1 MNLHTFIALLRGGQL
16 AVLPA
21 VGRATRDYHRVA
33 FLAAGLHAGWLHRL
47 AAGPVPLDALAADLQ
62 LAPEMRE
69 GLSTWL
75 QTGVATGELSRGP
88 KGYAVRGR
96 LARRLLDP
104 RNDASAAF
112 IEEVASLHHALI
124 SQAPERLAAGRP
136 FTLAEQDARVIAR
149 SSRLVEP
156 FICEALAR
164 VIPSRGPFR
173 LLEIGCG
180 SGAYIRWAGQR
191 NPELTAIGVEL
202 QEAAAA
208 LAGENI
214 ASWGLTGRVTIEVGD
229 IRRRTP
235 AAAFDLAT
243 LHQNIYYFPAADR
256 PALLRHV
263 RGFLK
268 PGGRLLL
275 TAECPGRST
284 AAAVLDLWGAM
295 TAGCGRLPA
304 PDELVAQLEAAG
316 FAGVAAHSL
325 IPGESFYAFAGT
337 HPG

>member
-1 MNLHTFIALLRGGQL
+1 MNPRTFIALLRGGQL
-16 AVLPA
+16 TVLPA
-21 VGRATRDYHRVA
+21 VGRATHDYHRVA

-47 AAGPVPLDALAADLQ
+47 ADGPVPLDALAADLQ

-69 GLSTWL
+69 GLGAWL

-88 KGYAVRGR
+88 KGYAVCGR
-96 LARRLLDP
+96 LARQLLDP

-124 SQAPERLAAGRP
+124 TQAPERLAGGRP

-180 SGAYIRWAGQR
+180 SGAYIRWASQR
-191 NPELTAIGVEL
+191 NPELTAVGVEL

-214 ASWGLTGRVTIEVGD
+214 ASWGLT
-229 IRRRTP
+229 
-235 AAAFDLAT
+235 
-243 LHQNIYYFPAADR
+243 
-256 PALLRHV
+256 
-263 RGFLK
+263 
-268 PGGRLLL
+268 
-275 TAECPGRST
+275 
-284 AAAVLDLWGAM
+284 
-295 TAGCGRLPA
+295 AG
-304 PDELVAQLEAAG
+304 
-316 FAGVAAHSL
+316 
-325 IPGESFYAFAGT
+325 
-337 HPG
+337 